1 MAAML
6 AGATPTDPVAAI
18 FIDLDRFKEVN
29 DEYGHE
35 AGDCV
40 LREAARRIAEVTRS
54 RHDVVG
60 RADAGEPLAARLGGD
75 EFVVLLSGTDAE
87 GAALVADRIRQSLL
101 EPIAIS
107 PDLQLT
113 ISAAIGVALA
123 AEPEEPHHLLK
134 RADAAMYEDK
144 RRRPPPATEFE

>member
-40 LREAARRIAEVTRS
+40 LREAARRIAEVTRT
-54 RHDVVG
+54 
-60 RADAGEPLAARLGGD
+60 RA
-75 EFVVLLSGTDAE
+75 
-87 GAALVADRIRQSLL
+87 
-101 EPIAIS
+101 
-107 PDLQLT
+107 
-113 ISAAIGVALA
+113 
-123 AEPEEPHHLLK
+123 
-134 RADAAMYEDK
+134 
-144 RRRPPPATEFE
+144 